1 MDGCHYDGCVLFERV
16 LHARKGAPEAF
27 HVLGL
32 LHMLDRL
39 GRNLRMRSPSLF
51 SIVNAISITRGCAI
65 DIAFRSRAYR

>member
-1 MDGCHYDGCVLFERV
+1 MNGRHYDGRVLFERV
-16 LHARKGAPEAF
+16 LHARKGATETF
-27 HVLGL
+27 YVLGL

-51 SIVNAISITRGCAI
+51 SIVIVDIARGRGI